1 MGPRWALLANVVAPA
16 RPYAGP
22 TLLRGREAS
31 VDERFVQIQIAFV
44 VHRLRENFEDAPQ

>member
-1 MGPRWALLANVVAPA
+1 MAMDLRGLAALRFAH
-16 RPYAGP
+16 AGP

-44 VHRLRENFEDAPQ
+44 VQRLRENFEDAPQ